1 VQINRVG
8 IGLLT
13 FFGVFGAL
21 FVVVPIAL
29 GADPMIVAILALL
42 GVIWMLTAF
51 GLGLYAR
58 HQRHK
63 AAHQDWIFENG
74 LKGTATI
81 VKAGS
86 HATVNDMPLMALQLD
101 LDIPGV
107 GTRQVKRREV
117 MPVFTAKRMHPDL
130 VLTAYFNPQDQD
142 DFILVW

>member
-1 VQINRVG
+1 MQINRVG

-29 GADPMIVAILALL
+29 GADLMVTAILALL

-51 GLGLYAR
+51 GLALYAR
-58 HQRHK
+58 RQRHK
-63 AAHQDWIFENG
+63 AAHQDWIFQNG

-81 VKAGS
+81 VEAGS
-86 HATVNDMPLMALQLD
+86 HATVNDMPLMSLQLD

-117 MPVFTAKRMHPDL
+117 MPVFTADRMRPDL